1 MVTATSSGSSMFRS
15 CVSSIAN
22 TMPVSGERMVPPR
35 MASAAHE
42 WQNASVSPE
51 PFMEAAL
58 EQARLALAAGEG
70 PNCPVLV
77 IDDAIVARAYNPP
90 NSPCDPTAHAKGPL
104 LGDA

>member
-51 PFMEAAL
+51 PFMDAAL
-58 EQARLALAAGEG
+58 EQARLALAAGG
-70 PNCPVLV
+70 GADGAGAVTRGGIRWPGGKPANY
-77 IDDAIVARAYNPP
+77 A
-90 NSPCDPTAHAKGPL
+90 
-104 LGDA
+104 GDADPHYDA